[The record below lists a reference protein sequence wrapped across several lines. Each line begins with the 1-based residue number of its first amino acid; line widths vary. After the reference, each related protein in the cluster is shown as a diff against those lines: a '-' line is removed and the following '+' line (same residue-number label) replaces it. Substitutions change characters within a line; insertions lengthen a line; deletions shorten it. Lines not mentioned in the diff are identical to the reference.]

1 MCDCRKDANLQSDL
15 SVNSTVPRA
24 IHAVINVSGSCSM
37 SQCVLCVCFNI
48 NGMNLFGNYYHPV
61 ATHTHC
67 LFNLLYDDRYILSS
81 CYMINPVNTYKSTI
95 FIIVDQQESTLHPV
109 DAGCSRRTRCM
120 YDSAVECPCSYENH
134 YSLHCSVMG
143 KTIV

>member
-1 MCDCRKDANLQSDL
+1 MGDCRKDANLQSDL

-24 IHAVINVSGSCSM
+24 IHAVINDSASCSM

-67 LFNLLYDDRYILSS
+67 FFNLLYDDRYILSS
-81 CYMINPVNTYKSTI
+81 CYMINPVNIKVRFLLSLTNRNPH
-95 FIIVDQQESTLHPV
+95 FILLMQ
-109 DAGCSRRTRCM
+109 DAPGGRDVCT
-120 YDSAVECPCSYENH
+120 DTAVECPCSYESH